1 MPLPR
6 SFTRPSILARRK
18 EEGRKEGPVSKRG
31 SILSLR
37 KRRTWRKM
45 GRKEGGG
52 RRYTDGWMEI
62 CTKYKQGSIWILSIC
77 RNDVDLKKFQHL

>member
-6 SFTRPSILARRK
+6 SFRRPSILARRK

-31 SILSLR
+31 GILSLR

-45 GRKEGGG
+45 GRKEG
-52 RRYTDGWMEI
+52 RWRAAIHGWMDREM
-62 CTKYKQGSIWILSIC
+62 Y
-77 RNDVDLKKFQHL
+77 

>member
-6 SFTRPSILARRK
+6 SFRRPSILARRK

-45 GRKEGGG
+45 GRKEGGV
-52 RRYTDGWMEI
+52 RRYMDGWIERDV
-62 CTKYKQGSIWILSIC
+62 LSTSKVPYGFYSYT
-77 RNDVDLKKFQHL
+77 DMM

>member
-6 SFTRPSILARRK
+6 SFRRPSILARRK

-37 KRRTWRKM
+37 KRRRARRKM
-45 GRKEGGG
+45 GRKEGGV
-52 RRYTDGWMEI
+52 RRYMDGWIEG
-62 CTKYKQGSIWILSIC
+62 CTKYKQGSIWILLIC
-77 RNDVDLKKFQHL
+77 RYDA

>member
-6 SFTRPSILARRK
+6 SFRRPSILARRK

-45 GRKEGGG
+45 GRKKGGV
-52 RRYTDGWMEI
+52 RRYMDGWMD
-62 CTKYKQGSIWILSIC
+62 GWIEMYLVQARFHMDSTHIPI
-77 RNDVDLKKFQHL
+77 